1 MRKMLRRRV
10 VGSDLQKIATATMN
24 SRMLNA
30 LQKPK
35 NPMGGRGRRRRQFGG
50 CALVDKYGSY
60 VHNY

>member
-1 MRKMLRRRV
+1 MRKIRRRI

-35 NPMGGRGRRRRQFGG
+35 NPMGGRGRRRQLGG